1 MKALKFI
8 FFLLLLQLISST
20 FCIGQSINRYKNK
33 QRHGKWIIYY
43 SDSTKQIDNSGK
55 YRKGVPKGIW
65 RYYDASG
72 RMIRKE
78 KYRFNK
84 IYTTH
89 YHSNGKIKKQGKARI
104 TIDDTLS
111 HFFYYGD
118 WNVYDT
124 AGVLIKKLVYK
135 DGIKISEANVGKSI
149 GTTNDSLKEVVRGLN
164 KRFYM
169 YSDSLQQAE
178 RTNGKN
184 SPTYT
189 RYVSLNNLN
198 ALKIFSDI
206 DVIIAK
212 FGYPGKFL
220 VGEEYAIVFSI
231 ISAGNLAIKEKYY
244 DLIINAANANEL
256 EWKDV
261 AFFVDKVKVA
271 KKQPQIYGTQYKMD
285 EINYKI
291 EYYPI
296 EDKQGLNE
304 RRKKT
309 GLEELDLSN
318 IKDNA
323 TY

>member
-8 FFLLLLQLISST
+8 FLLLLIPLIGST
-20 FCIGQSINRYKNK
+20 ICLGQSTNRYKNK

-43 SDSTKQIDNSGK
+43 SDSTKQIDNSGR
-55 YRKGVPKGIW
+55 YRKGAPKGVW
-65 RYYDASG
+65 RYYDANG

-84 IYTTH
+84 ISTTH

-111 HFFYYGD
+111 HFFYYGN

-135 DGIKISEANVGKSI
+135 DGIKISEINIGKSI
-149 GTTNDSLKEVVRGLN
+149 GTTNDSLKELVRELN

-169 YSDSLQQAE
+169 YSDSLQQSE
-178 RTNGKN
+178 RISGKN

-206 DVIIAK
+206 DGIIAK
-212 FGYPGKFL
+212 FGYPGKSL

-271 KKQPQIYGTQYKMD
+271 KKQPQVYGTQLKMD
-285 EINYKI
+285 HTNYNS
-291 EYYPI
+291 YFYPI
-296 EDKQGLNE
+296 EDKANVNE
-304 RRKKT
+304 RRKKI

>member
-1 MKALKFI
+1 MKAQKFI
-8 FFLLLLQLISST
+8 FLLLLIHLIGST
-20 FCIGQSINRYKNK
+20 ICLGQSTNRYKNK

-43 SDSTKQIDNSGK
+43 SDSTKQIDNSGR

-72 RMIRKE
+72 RIIRKE

-111 HFFYYGD
+111 HFFYYGN

-124 AGVLIKKLVYK
+124 AGVLIKRLVYK
-135 DGIKISEANVGKSI
+135 DGIKISEVNVGKWI

-164 KRFYM
+164 KRFYL
-169 YSDSLQQAE
+169 YSDSLQLAE
-178 RTNGKN
+178 RTSGKN
-184 SPTYT
+184 SPAYT

-212 FGYPGKFL
+212 FGYPGKSL
-220 VGEEYAIVFSI
+220 VAEEYAIVFSI
-231 ISAGNLAIKEKYY
+231 ISAGNLTIKEKYY
-244 DLIINAANANEL
+244 DIIINAANANEL

-271 KKQPQIYGTQYKMD
+271 KKLPQVYGTQYKMD
-285 EINYKI
+285 EQNYKI
-291 EYYPI
+291 WYYPI
-296 EDKQGLNE
+296 EDKTHLNE
-304 RRKKT
+304 RRKKI
-309 GLEELDLSN
+309 GLEELDLLEVIELTS
-318 IKDNA
+318 
-323 TY
+323 Y

>member
-8 FFLLLLQLISST
+8 LLLLLIHLIGSPI
-20 FCIGQSINRYKNK
+20 CHGQSINRYKNK

-43 SDSTKQIDNSGK
+43 SDSTKQIDNSGR
-55 YRKGVPKGIW
+55 YRKGVPKGVW
-65 RYYDASG
+65 HYYDANG
-72 RMIRKE
+72 QMIRKE
-78 KYRFNK
+78 KFRFNK

-104 TIDDTLS
+104 TITDTLS
-111 HFFYYGD
+111 HFFYYGY
-118 WNVYDT
+118 WNVYDST
-124 AGVLIKKLVYK
+124 GVLIKKQLYK
-135 DGIKISEANVGKSI
+135 DGIKISETNIGKSASS
-149 GTTNDSLKEVVRGLN
+149 TNDSLIEVVRALN

-178 RTNGKN
+178 RISGKN
-184 SPTYT
+184 SPAYT

-206 DVIIAK
+206 DAIIAK
-212 FGYPGKFL
+212 FGYPGKTL

-231 ISAGNLAIKEKYY
+231 ISAGNLTIKEKYY
-244 DLIINAANANEL
+244 DLIINAANSNEL

-271 KKQPQIYGTQYKMD
+271 KKQPQVYGTQLKMD
-285 EINYKI
+285 LTNYSSS
-291 EYYPI
+291 YYPI
-296 EDKQGLNE
+296 EDKTNVNE
-304 RRKKT
+304 RRKKI
-309 GLEELDLSN
+309 GLEELDLSKV
-318 IKDNA
+318 IDNA

>member
-8 FFLLLLQLISST
+8 FLLLLIHLIAST
-20 FCIGQSINRYKNK
+20 ICFGQSINSYKNK

-43 SDSTKQIDNSGK
+43 SDSTKQIDNSGR

-65 RYYDASG
+65 RYYDANG
-72 RMIRKE
+72 KIIRKE
-78 KYRFNK
+78 KFRFNK

-104 TIDDTLS
+104 TVTDTLS
-111 HFFYYGD
+111 HFFYYGY
-118 WNVYDT
+118 WNVYDST
-124 AGVLIKKLVYK
+124 GVLIKKQLYK
-135 DGIKISEANVGKSI
+135 DGIKISETNI
-149 GTTNDSLKEVVRGLN
+149 GQSMGSTNDSLIEVVRSLN
-164 KRFYM
+164 KRFYI

-178 RTNGKN
+178 RKSGKN

-212 FGYPGKFL
+212 FGYPGKTL
-220 VGEEYAIVFSI
+220 VAEEYAIVFSI

>member
-8 FFLLLLQLISST
+8 LLLLLIHLIGSPI
-20 FCIGQSINRYKNK
+20 CYGQSINRYKNK

-55 YRKGVPKGIW
+55 YRKGVPKGVW

-72 RMIRKE
+72 KIIRKE

-118 WNVYDT
+118 WKVYDT
-124 AGVLIKKLVYK
+124 AGVLMKKLVYK
-135 DGIKISEANVGKSI
+135 DGIKISEVNIGKSI
-149 GTTNDSLKEVVRGLN
+149 GTINDSLKEVLRVLN
-164 KRFYM
+164 KRFYL
-169 YSDSLQQAE
+169 YSDSLLLAE
-178 RTNGKN
+178 RTSGKN
-184 SPTYT
+184 SPAYT

-198 ALKIFSDI
+198 ALKLFSDI
-206 DVIIAK
+206 DTIISK
-212 FGYPGKFL
+212 FGYPGKTL
-220 VGEEYAIVFSI
+220 VAEEYAIVFSI

-244 DLIINAANANEL
+244 DVIINAANANEL

-271 KKQPQIYGTQYKMD
+271 KKLPQVYGTQYKMD
-285 EINYKI
+285 EQNYKI
-291 EYYPI
+291 WYYPI
-296 EDKQGLNE
+296 EDKTHLNE
-304 RRKKT
+304 RRKKI
-309 GLEELDLSN
+309 GLEELDLLEVIELTS
-318 IKDNA
+318 
-323 TY
+323 Y